1 MVDVVFCLHLQI
13 NMAIKTLSSDM
24 TQLVSAMRQAQRH
37 ASTLLADDYRKAM
50 LQAAHVLA
58 FNSKNLIVAVDSGR
72 KAAAAAAKT
81 AAVTSQKS
89 LPRHSTPTAVAT
101 AAAAAELTQSNTAE
115 HSPPPPPAHAAS
127 ADDTSAAT
135 TDVT

>member
-72 KAAAAAAKT
+72 RAAAT
-81 AAVTSQKS
+81 AVMTSQKS
-89 LPRHSTPTAVAT
+89 LPRQSTPTAV
-101 AAAAAELTQSNTAE
+101 AAAELTQSNTAE
-115 HSPPPPPAHAAS
+115 HTPPPSSAHAAS
-127 ADDTSAAT
+127 DDTSATT